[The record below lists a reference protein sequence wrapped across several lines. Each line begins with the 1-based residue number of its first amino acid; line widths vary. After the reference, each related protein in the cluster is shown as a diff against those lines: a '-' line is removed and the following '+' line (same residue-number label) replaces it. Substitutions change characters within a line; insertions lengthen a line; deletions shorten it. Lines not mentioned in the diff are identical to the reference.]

1 MDRVLNKGT
10 LVYSQAE
17 GQGSLRQAVMY
28 DYNNKSKEKQIQEAV
43 PTWSQNWLLLCNRLT
58 PLGLRLC
65 GSLRFNCLSLP
76 QAPAWDS
83 PLKTSFPAPRPPDS
97 FKHFMPTHQST
108 QFLPDDHS
116 SKVWSPGPGQ
126 SHLLICWYPPF
137 DIVRARELKT
147 LLEFSWNSQIL
158 PELKAFLDKDHLLG
172 ETQGREGRVRSP
184 VNKAN
189 CGA

>member
-28 DYNNKSKEKQIQEAV
+28 DYNNKSKAKQIQEAV

-65 GSLRFNCLSLP
+65 CSLHFNCLSLP

-83 PLKTSFPAPRPPDS
+83 PLKASFPAPRPP
-97 FKHFMPTHQST
+97 TRLST
-108 QFLPDDHS
+108 LLKPIRAPSSSPLHHG
-116 SKVWSPGPGQ
+116 SKVWPPGPGL
-126 SHLLICWYPPF
+126 SHLLIRWYPPF

-147 LLEFSWNSQIL
+147 LLEFS
-158 PELKAFLDKDHLLG
+158 
-172 ETQGREGRVRSP
+172 
-184 VNKAN
+184 
-189 CGA
+189 